1 MLRATKSLRLLVLC
15 LGVVPSVGQAC
26 VDVDSLCGYYKT
38 QGNGGGSAR
47 ALLRRIAVIGEVFGA
62 RVPTHI
68 VRVSMQVTAG
78 YQNTRCLWR

>member
-47 ALLRRIAVIGEVFGA
+47 ALQPSLRRIAVIGEVFGA

-68 VRVSMQVTAG
+68 VRVSMQVTAW
-78 YQNTRCLWR
+78 Q